1 MKIIAIVQA
10 RMNSARLPGKVM
22 LEAAGKPLIG
32 HLVDR
37 LRQCKELNGIVVAG
51 PECDRQSQLAEY
63 LKAQKITAFFGEAE
77 DDLCARFLAVIRWYP
92 CDAFVRICG
101 DSPLIEPAQVDGAV
115 KQLRGGDPF
124 VSNVGL
130 KTVPP
135 GNSVEGCDVYFYKHI
150 CDICQPEDQEHAGFP
165 AIYRSLAMQSTLVDT
180 QEDFARVKALIERGG
195 PGWPENGPSHD

>member
-10 RMNSARLPGKVM
+10 RMGSKRLPGKVM

-51 PECDRQSQLAEY
+51 PECDRQSPLASY
-63 LKAQKITAFFGEAE
+63 LKQIKVTAFFGEAE
-77 DDLCARFLAVIRWYP
+77 DDLCARFLAVLRWYP

-101 DSPLIEPAQVDGAV
+101 DSPLIDPYVVDGVV
-115 KQLRGGDPF
+115 KELRSYMSF

-130 KTVPP
+130 KTIPR
-135 GNSVEGCDVYFYKHI
+135 GHSVEGCYSEAYKDL
-150 CDICQPEDQEHAGFP
+150 CDKCAPEDREHAGFP
-165 AIYRSLAMQSTLVDT
+165 WAYRQIALNDSLVDT
-180 QEDFARVKALIERGG
+180 AEDFERVKAMIE
-195 PGWPENGPSHD
+195 HD